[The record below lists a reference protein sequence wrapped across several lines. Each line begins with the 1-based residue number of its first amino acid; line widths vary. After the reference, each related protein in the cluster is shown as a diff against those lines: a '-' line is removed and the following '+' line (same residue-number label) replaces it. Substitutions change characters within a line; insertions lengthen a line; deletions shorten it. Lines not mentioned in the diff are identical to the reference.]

1 MLEVSQG
8 HISSLNISRVEEN
21 IKIINDTF
29 DNLKVSGSNAWKAYW
44 KYRKRFSSKSLFYLL
59 KNKQNAENT
68 MRTFAEFLFT
78 FGRFPRTIDHLPI
91 IPTRETPSFVK
102 ESDIISSSWL
112 YWNFNYGDRR
122 GLVSVHFLAALNIY
136 FGENRALSKD
146 TISEFFHNLSLQAL
160 SKSDDSIVVKFDALK
175 NLNKNIYMQ
184 KKRAVIIEIKNL
196 HRPTIVGD
204 NPTINNK
211 YESILVKEISISP
224 TDVDGNDNVNINVS
238 DIPLPKVPE
247 KIEPEVD
254 DFGVDLQKLFEA
266 NIRSNYEPVFNNVIG
281 VNNWV
286 NKIKE
291 DHEMRDLN

>member
-1 MLEVSQG
+1 
-8 HISSLNISRVEEN
+8 
-21 IKIINDTF
+21 
-29 DNLKVSGSNAWKAYW
+29 
-44 KYRKRFSSKSLFYLL
+44 
-59 KNKQNAENT
+59 
-68 MRTFAEFLFT
+68 
-78 FGRFPRTIDHLPI
+78 
-91 IPTRETPSFVK
+91 
-102 ESDIISSSWL
+102 
-112 YWNFNYGDRR
+112 
-122 GLVSVHFLAALNIY
+122 
-136 FGENRALSKD
+136 
-146 TISEFFHNLSLQAL
+146 
-160 SKSDDSIVVKFDALK
+160 
-175 NLNKNIYMQ
+175 MQ

-238 DIPLPKVPE
+238 DIPLPKVAE

-266 NIRSNYEPVFNNVIG
+266 NIRSDYEPVFNNVIG

-291 DHEMRDLN
+291 DHEMRDLNQIEKHNKFQC